1 MRTLR
6 LHRELY
12 RGEAIDAAA
21 KIYASYAQI
30 ALVEEPAYW
39 VVNVTASSPARELR
53 VARELANQALGL
65 TVRDR

>member
-6 LHRELY
+6 LHREIY
-12 RGEAIDAAA
+12 RGEAVDRAA
-21 KIYASYAQI
+21 KIYAPYAQI
-30 ALVEEPAYW
+30 ELEEEPSAW
-39 VVNVTASSPARELR
+39 VVKVSASSPQREAR